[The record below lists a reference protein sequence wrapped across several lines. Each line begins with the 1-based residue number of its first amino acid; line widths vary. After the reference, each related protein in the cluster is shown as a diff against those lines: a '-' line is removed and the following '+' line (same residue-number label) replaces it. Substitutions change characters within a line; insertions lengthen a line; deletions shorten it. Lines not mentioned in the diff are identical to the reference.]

1 MVKFMKFLAESGWN
15 PCVYN
20 IHSFT
25 SCFLFSIETQHTI
38 GYGVRTTTEGN
49 N

>member
-1 MVKFMKFLAESGWN
+1 MIYYNFLAESGWK

-20 IHSFT
+20 ILSFT